1 MSIAIL
7 RLVSGKENNSYSLL
21 TTGEVVIGRDPSCQI
36 VLSSNVYG
44 MVSRRHA
51 SVRPSKTPDGR
62 ISYVLWD
69 LNSANG
75 TFLNGSALQ
84 GSQEL
89 QAGDRIMFGNNGPE
103 FVFEYQQPLK
113 APQPVAS
120 PTRVV
125 AKPVASS
132 QTDSE
137 ASWSQLFPIL
147 SPPKDLT
154 RKAYLIPG
162 IITVIFV
169 VLLFFVQGRTYQ
181 FLLGSYLASGVL
193 YFVYRLCGKPKPWWV
208 LIAAIIFTIV
218 ILASPV
224 LHLFIFV
231 FRVLLPGNVPDD
243 PTTLPFPQLFIRYFF
258 GAGLLEELL
267 KSLPIFAFYF
277 LGRKLSSPKRERIGV
292 WEPLDGILL
301 GSASAVGFTLFETLG
316 QYVPG
321 TVAQVAR
328 DMGEQ
333 AGLLAGLELLIPRIL
348 GEVAG
353 HLAWSGWFGYCIGLS
368 ILKPRLAW
376 RTLIVGYLSAAGLHG
391 LWNSS
396 AGLAGSLGVF
406 VLGLLVVVGGMSY
419 VLLGSAII
427 KARALSPTR
436 SQNFATRFYQNQTGG

>member
-7 RLVSGKENNSYSLL
+7 RLVSGNENNSYSLL

-51 SVRPSKTPDGR
+51 SVRPLKTPDGR

-75 TFLNGSALQ
+75 TFLNSTPLQ

-103 FVFEYQQPLK
+103 FIFEYQQPLK
-113 APQPVAS
+113 TPQPVATS
-120 PTRVV
+120 TRVV
-125 AKPVASS
+125 SKPVASS
-132 QTDSE
+132 NIESE
-137 ASWSQLFPIL
+137 ASWSQLLPIL

-181 FLLGSYLASGVL
+181 FLLGSYLAGAVL
-193 YFVYRLCGKPKPWWV
+193 YFIYRLCGKPKPWWV
-208 LIAAIIFTIV
+208 LIASVIFTIMV
-218 ILASPV
+218 LASPV
-224 LHLFIFV
+224 LHLFVFV
-231 FRVLLPGNVPDD
+231 FRVLLPGDVPND

-267 KSLPIFAFYF
+267 KALPIFIFYF
-277 LGRKLSSPKRERIGV
+277 LGKKLSSPKRERIGV

-328 DMGEQ
+328 EMGEQ

>member
-7 RLVSGKENNSYSLL
+7 RLVSGSGNNSYSLL
-21 TTGEVVIGRDPSCQI
+21 TTGEAIVGRDPSCQI
-36 VLSSNVYG
+36 VLSSNLYG

-75 TFLNGSALQ
+75 TFLNGETLQ

-89 QAGDRIMFGNNGPE
+89 QAGDRVMFGSNGPE
-103 FVFEYQQPLK
+103 FVFEYQHKQPPVK
-113 APQPVAS
+113 APQPVIS
-120 PTRVV
+120 PTQVAAKSVV
-125 AKPVASS
+125 LSN
-132 QTDSE
+132 TDSE
-137 ASWSQLFPIL
+137 ASWSQLLPIL

-162 IITVIFV
+162 MITVIFV

-181 FLLGSYLASGVL
+181 FLLGSYLAGAVL

-208 LIAAIIFTIV
+208 LIASMMFTILL
-218 ILASPV
+218 LASPI

-231 FRVLLPGNVPDD
+231 FRVLLPGNVPND
-243 PTTLPFPQLFIRYFF
+243 PSTLPFPQLFIRYFF

-267 KSLPIFAFYF
+267 KALPIVGFYF
-277 LGRKLSSPKRERIGV
+277 LGRTVSSPTRERIGV

-321 TVAQVAR
+321 TVAEVAR

-368 ILKPRLAW
+368 ILKPRQAW
-376 RTLIVGYLSAAGLHG
+376 RILLVGYLSASGLHG

-427 KARALSPTR
+427 KARSMSPTR
-436 SQNFATRFYQNQTGG
+436 SQNFATRFYGS